1 MVLTTSIALQSSKH
15 QYAYMDFMTTYA
27 RVACRRA
34 VVVTQGCPHLK
45 GSLTSDF
52 LVSLYQWDRVWSREG
67 GLRLH
72 SAHMLKLSPQPH
84 VPLMLGLLKT
94 NSLDSFDSTKSI
106 SVPRR
111 VSWAF
116 FAINTLTPEKRSEQ
130 YHHYYQVIA
139 LWSAP
144 IGEV

>member
-52 LVSLYQWDRVWSREG
+52 LVSLYQ
-67 GLRLH
+67 
-72 SAHMLKLSPQPH
+72 
-84 VPLMLGLLKT
+84 
-94 NSLDSFDSTKSI
+94 
-106 SVPRR
+106 
-111 VSWAF
+111 
-116 FAINTLTPEKRSEQ
+116 
-130 YHHYYQVIA
+130 
-139 LWSAP
+139 
-144 IGEV
+144 